1 MQPHETGKL
10 FIVATPI
17 GNLEDITL
25 RALNVLKEVDVIA
38 AEDTRHTRKL
48 LQHFGISKRVTSYY
62 QNRETAK
69 AGELLKLLRSGM
81 SVALVSD
88 AGTPGISDPGFVVI
102 REALAENIETIPI
115 PGVSSAIAALSAS
128 GLKTDRF
135 VFEGFLPRKEG
146 KRAKRLQLLAEEE
159 RTVIF
164 FESPHRVLET
174 LRELAAFFNGR
185 KIVIAREITK
195 KFEEFIRGTLP
206 EALEGLEER
215 KNFKGE
221 FTIILEGKP

>member
-1 MQPHETGKL
+1 MPEPQFGKL

-25 RALNVLKEVDVIA
+25 RALNVLKEVDFIA
-38 AEDTRHTRKL
+38 AEDTRHVRKL
-48 LQHFGISKRVTSYY
+48 LQHYGISKRVLSYY

-69 AGELLKLLRSGM
+69 SAELLKLLRSGL

-102 REALAENIETIPI
+102 REALAENIETVPI
-115 PGVSSAIAALSAS
+115 PGASSAIAALSVS

-135 VFEGFLPRKEG
+135 VFEGFLSRKKG
-146 KRAKRLQLLAEEE
+146 KMIKRLQALTEEE
-159 RTVIF
+159 RTIII
-164 FESPHRVLET
+164 FESPHRIVKT
-174 LRELAAFFNGR
+174 LKEIAEIFQGR

-206 EALEGLEER
+206 EVLEGLEER
-215 KNFKGE
+215 HNLKGE
-221 FTIILEGKP
+221 FTLILEGKP